1 MVRVK
6 FLMFAFLVLVLGLGH
21 LAVLS
26 GPLGARAVEGAQAQ
40 AGSSTTEVVRTLES
54 RRAIARALALRLAAS
69 PELVSAVQQLVNSQ
83 EQDLRG
89 FTAVQSAAEALLP
102 KDIPGVFFAISTPQ
116 DAWHARV
123 GQPGAAGN
131 GAELDVKAL
140 LQAEAPA
147 VVEAFGAPHA
157 FASVPVLWNFVRIP
171 GAEQLETQ
179 LAATLVVGVPL
190 LPEGLLDSPAVST
203 GSAALG
209 LVKENQVV
217 ASGGKKELVESAA
230 STLSASQPVVQRGQL
245 QVLGPVKLPVLTTGK
260 DYLGGQTPLVVG
272 SRRALEGTPYEVIAL
287 VSTRPLLGT
296 LADYQHNALLGLA
309 GLLGLSLVWT
319 VLMGSSPRKAAAPA
333 SGKRDTLGL
342 ASAAVAPVPAAAPP
356 LGAEPVSA
364 MDFPSSPQGL
374 ETPPHAPLAES
385 AGQPGGP
392 QDLPIGAPLPE
403 NAYTA
408 PAPEEAFPFP
418 PPPAPEPQPV
428 QATAMPFEHEQALA
442 PAVPAIADPSFS
454 PASPRAGTF
463 SFEEIPTAAYTLQQ
477 AADPM
482 AAAAA
487 TIDSPETTRVAA
499 IPRELLQASARP
511 PTREMP
517 MPFADTYPTAPVP
530 APGPASVPWAV
541 PASAAAPVPLP
552 GSALPGA
559 STFMGNV
566 SDAFSEEDYHFQEV
580 FREFVLTRER
590 CGEQADGLTYDKFVQ
605 KLRKNKEQLVQKY
618 TCRTVRFQVYVKE
631 GKAALK
637 ATPVKD

>member
-6 FLMFAFLVLVLGLGH
+6 FLIFALLVLALGLVH

-40 AGSSTTEVVRTLES
+40 AASSTTEVVRTLES

-69 PELVSAVQQLVNSQ
+69 PELVSAVQQMVTAQ
-83 EQDLRG
+83 EQDIRG
-89 FTAVQSAAEALLP
+89 FASVQSAAEALLP

-116 DAWHARV
+116 DAWQARV
-123 GQPGAAGN
+123 GQPGAEKGT
-131 GAELDVKAL
+131 ELDVKAL
-140 LQAEAPA
+140 LQAEAPTVA
-147 VVEAFGAPHA
+147 EAFGAPHA

-190 LPEGLLDSPAVST
+190 LPEGILDGPAVST
-203 GSAALG
+203 GAAALG

-217 ASGGKKELVESAA
+217 ASGGQQKLVEGAA
-230 STLSASQPVVQRGQL
+230 GTLKASQPVVQRGAL
-245 QVLGPVKLPVLTTGK
+245 QTLGPVKLPVLTTGK
-260 DYLGGQTPLVVG
+260 DYLGGQAPLVVG
-272 SRRALEGTPYEVIAL
+272 TRRELEGTPYEVIAL

-296 LADYQHNALLGLA
+296 LADYQRNALMGLA
-309 GLLGLSLVWT
+309 GLLGLSLLWT
-319 VLMGSSPRKAAAPA
+319 VLMGGSRRQAAAPA
-333 SGKRDTLGL
+333 AEGRDTPRGAP
-342 ASAAVAPVPAAAPP
+342 ASAAAPALAT
-356 LGAEPVSA
+356 EPVSA
-364 MDFPSSPQGL
+364 RGLASSPQSL
-374 ETPPHAPLAES
+374 DNTQHTPLADAS
-385 AGQPGGP
+385 AGAL
-392 QDLPIGAPLPE
+392 DLPFGAPPPE
-403 NAYTA
+403 QGYTS

-418 PPPAPEPQPV
+418 PAPAPEPQPL
-428 QATAMPFEHEQALA
+428 LA
-442 PAVPAIADPSFS
+442 GSAVPFDPEQGLSPALPAIEDPAFS
-454 PASPRAGTF
+454 TASPRAGSF

-487 TIDSPETTRVAA
+487 TIDSPETTRVAT
-499 IPRELLQASARP
+499 IPRELLQASVRP

-530 APGPASVPWAV
+530 PPGPASVPWAV
-541 PASAAAPVPLP
+541 PAAAPVPLP
-552 GSALPGA
+552 GASLPGA

-566 SDAFSEEDYHFQEV
+566 ADAFSEEDYHFQEV

-590 CGEQADGLTYDKFVQ
+590 CGELADGLTYDKFVQ

>member
-6 FLMFAFLVLVLGLGH
+6 FLIFALLVLALGLVH

-26 GPLGARAVEGAQAQ
+26 GPMGARAVEGAQAQ
-40 AGSSTTEVVRTLES
+40 AASSTAEVVRTLES

-69 PELVSAVQQLVNSQ
+69 PELVSAVQQLVNAQ
-83 EQDLRG
+83 EQDIRG
-89 FTAVQSAAEALLP
+89 FASVQSAAEALLP

-123 GQPGAAGN
+123 GQPGN
-131 GAELDVKAL
+131 DKVAELDVKAL

-190 LPEGLLDSPAVST
+190 LPEGLLDSPAVSA
-203 GSAALG
+203 GAAALG
-209 LVKENQVV
+209 LVKEAQVV
-217 ASGGKKELVESAA
+217 ASGGQAKLVETAVT
-230 STLSASQPVVQRGQL
+230 TLKASQPVVQRGGL

-260 DYLGGQTPLVVG
+260 DYLGGQAPLVVG
-272 SRRALEGTPYEVIAL
+272 TRRELEGTPYEVIAL

-296 LADYQHNALLGLA
+296 LADYQRNALMGLA
-309 GLLGLSLVWT
+309 GLLGLSLLWT
-319 VLMGSSPRKAAAPA
+319 VLMGSSRRQAAAPA
-333 SGKRDTLGL
+333 SGSRDTLGL
-342 ASAAVAPVPAAAPP
+342 AGAQASTPGGAPA

-364 MDFPSSPQGL
+364 MNLGSSPQSL
-374 ETPPHAPLAES
+374 ENTLHTPLAEAS
-385 AGQPGGP
+385 GLPGGSP
-392 QDLPIGAPLPE
+392 DLPFGAAPPPE
-403 NAYTA
+403 NGYTA

-418 PPPAPEPQPV
+418 PAPEPQPL
-428 QATAMPFEHEQALA
+428 QAGAVVPFDPEQGLSPVLPSIED
-442 PAVPAIADPSFS
+442 PAFS
-454 PASPRAGTF
+454 TASPRAGAF

-487 TIDSPETTRVAA
+487 TIDSPETTRVAT
-499 IPRELLQASARP
+499 IPRELLQASVRP

-541 PASAAAPVPLP
+541 SPAAGAAVPLP
-552 GSALPGA
+552 GSSLPGA

-566 SDAFSEEDYHFQEV
+566 ADAFSEEDYHFQEV